1 MKTRIIPC
9 VCCDHKPDAGDS
21 VYYGMPQLKITG
33 NMEYFEIFCPKCG
46 RASIEFYDDDGDPQ
60 YYCMGWMDMASK
72 EIFETCRNCPDFV
85 DRANEEIEEVNA
97 RNE

>member
-1 MKTRIIPC
+1 MKTTVIPC

-46 RASIEFYDDDGDPQ
+46 RGGLMQWGSAYQAVKHWNDVQ
-60 YYCMGWMDMASK
+60 
-72 EIFETCRNCPDFV
+72 R
-85 DRANEEIEEVNA
+85 RAKLLNMEGGAE
-97 RNE
+97 